1 MSNISQKKINVE
13 LNSVVDSVSKISQ
26 KDLIIFNNLI
36 NEIKRKIKK
45 NKILFCGNGGSAA
58 QAQHLACELVVRYK
72 KKENLYQQYR

>member
-36 NEIKRKIKK
+36 NEIKKK
-45 NKILFCGNGGSAA
+45 N
-58 QAQHLACELVVRYK
+58 
-72 KKENLYQQYR
+72 